1 MMTTPQLV
9 NAVYYPCWRIYKG
22 HAPSALQQ
30 DAISHVYYAFVRVN
44 EDGTLRLLDEY
55 ADCSIAADGEKGCL
69 AALAKLK
76 AQTPGLKTLVSIG
89 GGSGSA
95 EFPAMAAS
103 PGARTTFARS
113 CREFCEKW
121 NVDGVDID
129 WEHPETPQDGA
140 NYMAMLGELRR
151 ALPSPWFL
159 LSTALPVGQYCLKN
173 IDLALA
179 GQLLDYLNLMGYDFN
194 GPWTDVS
201 GHQAQLLPP
210 PGPIESIYPRL
221 RTSCHGG
228 VDYVLSRGFPARKLI
243 LGIPLYVRTFEGA
256 HGIGQPFK
264 KAHEMD
270 YNEMPQE
277 WITCASV
284 DHHCGAAS
292 YADTAPGGKGFASFD
307 VPATVQIKAEY
318 VRRMGLGGLFYWTGV
333 ADVKGPGSLVRA
345 GYRALHGI
353 PSPYN

>member
-1 MMTTPQLV
+1 MATPQFV

-22 HAPSALQQ
+22 YAPSALQQ

-44 EDGTLRLLDEY
+44 EDGTLRLLDY
-55 ADCSIAADGEKGCL
+55 FADCCIEADGEKGCL
-69 AALAKLK
+69 PALAKLK
-76 AQTPGLKTLVSIG
+76 SQVPGLKTLVSIG

-95 EFPAMAAS
+95 EFPAMAAN
-103 PGARTTFARS
+103 PVARSNFARS

-121 NVDGVDID
+121 GVDGVDID
-129 WEHPETPQDGA
+129 WEHPETRHDGA
-140 NYMAMLGELRR
+140 NYMALLYELRR

-159 LSTALPVGQYCLKN
+159 ISTALPVGQYCLKN
-173 IDLALA
+173 IDLVAA
-179 GQLLDYLNLMGYDFN
+179 GQLLDFLNLMGYDFN

-201 GHQAQLLPP
+201 GHQAQLHPP
-210 PGPIESIYPRL
+210 PGPPESIYPRL

-243 LGIPLYVRTFEGA
+243 LGIPLYVRAFEGA

-264 KAHEMD
+264 AAHEID
-270 YNEMPQE
+270 YNEIPPE
-277 WITCASV
+277 WITCANV
-284 DHHCGAAS
+284 DHHCAAAS
-292 YADTAPGGKGFASFD
+292 YTDTSRGGKGFASFD
-307 VPATVQIKAEY
+307 VPATVQMKADY

-333 ADVKGPGSLVRA
+333 GDVKGPDSLVRT

-353 PSPYN
+353 PRPP